1 MRFIIGALIISIG
14 LLFVGMVILN
24 AMGIKSPTDTPAHFG
39 IAWLVMAVLCYP
51 IARKIMR

>member
-1 MRFIIGALIISIG
+1 MRFVIGALIISIG